1 MLRPM
6 RYDIHEALRGL
17 NYDERLTALIVSVV
31 RSRPEAL
38 ASAAYLIESASVM
51 SIALSKREKALLVAR
66 TRDIADEIE
75 RDAML
80 AD

>member
-1 MLRPM
+1 MLAGM
-6 RYDIHEALRGL
+6 RHDIHEALRGL

-38 ASAAYLIESASVM
+38 ASATYLVESASVM
-51 SIALSKREKALLVAR
+51 TVGLSSREKTKLALR
-66 TRDIADEIE
+66 MRDIADEIE

-80 AD
+80 G